1 MKIIILA
8 LLLSA
13 FISATPH
20 YNDEDGHLKPWAE
33 WKEAS
38 CVSEPR
44 IIMDSSGHNPP
55 CNANTGLG
63 VTTWTCDDG
72 SDELYHWSYYTSHW
86 YCDVI
91 IGEAKQIHTSYLPLV
106 TR

>member
-13 FISATPH
+13 FIGATPH
-20 YNDEDGHLKPWAE
+20 YDDEDGHREPWTEWAE
-33 WKEAS
+33 S
-38 CVSEPR
+38 NCVNDPS
-44 IIMDSSGHNPP
+44 IIMDSSPNCNP
-55 CNANTGLG
+55 NTRLG
-63 VTTWTCDDG
+63 VTTWTCDNG

-86 YCDVI
+86 YCDKV
-91 IGEAKQIHTSYLPLV
+91 IGESVQIYEFYLPLV